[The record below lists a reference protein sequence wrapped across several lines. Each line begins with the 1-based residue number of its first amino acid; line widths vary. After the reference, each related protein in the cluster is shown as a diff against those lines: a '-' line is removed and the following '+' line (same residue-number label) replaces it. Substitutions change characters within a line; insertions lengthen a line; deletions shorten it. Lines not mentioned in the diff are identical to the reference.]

1 MPEARIDE
9 LLEQLCSRDSHEAW
23 SAFLEQYA
31 SLILQVIRHFKGD
44 GDDSAD
50 CFQFVCERLCE
61 DRFRRLRRF
70 KRPGPARFSTW
81 LRAVI
86 RNLCLDWQRKQF
98 GRRRLFSSIDRLS
111 ELDQAV
117 FRCVHEREAS
127 EQETL
132 IFLAPRFPQLT
143 VGLLAESVERI
154 NGALTKNQNWL
165 LRARS
170 ATAARRPNDTSAIH
184 EHAEVVDSR
193 ANPEVLAI
201 IAERTTMLH
210 RSLRRLSK
218 QERLLIRLRF
228 EEELTLEQI
237 AKLLGLGN
245 AQRVDRHI
253 KQILSALRLELISV
267 GVPDVSGRQSPSS
280 VKAG

>member
-9 LLEQLCSRDSHEAW
+9 LLEQLCSPDSHEAW

-31 SLILQVIRHFKGD
+31 SLILQVIRHFRGD
-44 GDDSAD
+44 SDDSAD

-70 KRPGPARFSTW
+70 KPQGPARFSTW

-98 GRRRLFSSIDRLS
+98 GRRRLFRSIDRLS

-117 FRCVHEREAS
+117 FRCVHEREVS

-132 IFLAPRFPQLT
+132 VLLAPRFPHLT

-170 ATAARRPNDTSAIH
+170 ATAARRSNDISAIH
-184 EHAEVVDSR
+184 ERAEVVDSH
-193 ANPEVLAI
+193 ANPEALVI

-210 RSLRRLSK
+210 RALRRLSK

-267 GVPDVSGRQSPSS
+267 GVPDVSGKQSPSS